1 MLQEREELFKEVI
14 EAKNLVHKAF
24 KKTYK
29 RKTPSTPK
37 EALPPR
43 EKSKRISIG
52 RVIFDI

>member
-52 RVIFDI
+52 RVIF